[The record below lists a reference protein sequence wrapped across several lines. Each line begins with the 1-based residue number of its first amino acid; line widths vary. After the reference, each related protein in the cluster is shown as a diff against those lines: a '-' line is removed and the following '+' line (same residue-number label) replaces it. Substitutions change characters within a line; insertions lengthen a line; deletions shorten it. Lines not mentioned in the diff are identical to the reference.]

1 MALLPC
7 PAVSK
12 KKQPPPVFPG
22 LVDTHCHLDYS
33 PMIDDLPATLARAA
47 AAGVQRLVHIG
58 CSRTSMAR
66 AVQLAETEREG
77 LPPVYAVIGVHP
89 HEATTLDDQ
98 AIAEIADLARSPKVV
113 GIGESGLDYH
123 YNRSPPEVQKA
134 AMDRHLELAERLGKP
149 IILHIRDAHAD
160 AMQIVD
166 QRPPT
171 RQGIIHCFTGGP
183 EEARAWLDRGFM
195 LSFSG
200 ISTFP
205 SAKPLREAAR
215 DCPRDRLLLETDA
228 PYLAPVPMRG
238 RKNEPAYVAFT
249 CANLALLRGED
260 PQTLA
265 RTAAANAERVLGL
278 PPLAVTGARE
288 QRPNAQL
295 SES

>member
-1 MALLPC
+1 MLRC
-7 PAVSK
+7 RAVSSK
-12 KKQPPPVFPG
+12 KKQTPPTLPG

-33 PMIDDLPATLARAA
+33 PMVDDLPATLARAA
-47 AAGVQRLVHIG
+47 AAGVTRVVHIG

-66 AVQLAETEREG
+66 AVAIAEAERPG

-89 HEATTLDDQ
+89 HEATTVDDE
-98 AIAEIADLARSPKVV
+98 AIAEITALAASPKVV

-123 YNRSPPEVQKA
+123 YNRSPPEVQKE

-160 AMQIVD
+160 AMAIID
-166 QRPPT
+166 RRPPS
-171 RQGIIHCFTGGP
+171 RPGIIHCFTGDP
-183 EEARAWLDRGFM
+183 DEARGWLERGFF

-215 DCPRDRLLLETDA
+215 TCPGDRLLLETDA

-238 RKNEPAYVAFT
+238 RKNEPSYVAFT
-249 CANLALLRGED
+249 CANLAALRGED
-260 PQTLA
+260 PAALA
-265 RTAAANAERVLGL
+265 SQAAANAERALGL
-278 PPLAVTGARE
+278 PAIADIGGRE
-288 QRPNAQL
+288 QRPEAD
-295 SES
+295 STGG